1 MAQETAEKTTGN
13 GQANGG
19 LPAGIAW
26 NVVRSEQPDRIVFEE
41 QGDCLIGRLVAKD
54 TITPPP
60 VLNQKT
66 GEMED
71 QEPFLQLVWRDAYVG
86 NVGDVQNPDYSKL
99 QSMPYVSTNAGYALA
114 SAYEGIAL
122 DTWTRNTLVK
132 LIKVKD
138 QPSAMKD
145 FRVETPA

>member
-1 MAQETAEKTTGN
+1 MTQETVKEN

-19 LPAGIAW
+19 LPPGMTW
-26 NVVRSEQPDRIVFEE
+26 NVVRSEQPDRILFEE
-41 QGDCLIGRLVAKD
+41 QGDCLIGLLVAKD
-54 TITPPP
+54 MITPPP

-71 QEPFLQLVWRDAYVG
+71 QDPFLQLVWKHALVG
-86 NVGDVQNPDYSKL
+86 NVGDVQNPDYERL
-99 QSMPYVSTNAGYALA
+99 EAMPYVSTNAGFALA
-114 SAYEGIAL
+114 SAYDTIPLE
-122 DTWTRNTLVK
+122 TWTRNTLVK